1 MSFDRGQ
8 VVLDIS
14 MSLDGFIAGPKP
26 SLEQPL
32 GAGGERLHEWI
43 FGLASFRERHGES
56 GGARNA
62 DDEVVAE
69 SLAGTGAVVMGR
81 RMFSGGEG
89 PWDEDPNADGWWGD
103 TPPFRVPVFVLT
115 HHGREP
121 VAKQGGTT
129 FTFVT
134 DGVEAAL
141 EQAAAAAGGQNVL
154 VAGGA
159 NAVQQVM
166 RAGKLDEMQIHL
178 APILLGD
185 GTRLLED
192 LRRADVR
199 LESTRVIESP
209 AVTHLRYR
217 VVGSRGG

>member
-1 MSFDRGQ
+1 MGK

-14 MSLDGFIAGPKP
+14 MSLDGFIAGPNP

-56 GGARNA
+56 GGARYA
-62 DDEVVAE
+62 DDDVVAE
-69 SLAGTGAVVMGR
+69 SLAETGAVVMGR

-103 TPPFRVPVFVLT
+103 TPPFGVSVFVLT
-115 HHGREP
+115 HHARET

-134 DGVEAAL
+134 NGVEAAL
-141 EQAAAAAGGQNVL
+141 EQARAAAGDKNVL

-166 RAGKLDEMQIHL
+166 RAGQLEEIQIHL
-178 APILLGD
+178 APVLLGG
-185 GTRLLED
+185 GTRLLDD
-192 LRRADVR
+192 LRKADVQ